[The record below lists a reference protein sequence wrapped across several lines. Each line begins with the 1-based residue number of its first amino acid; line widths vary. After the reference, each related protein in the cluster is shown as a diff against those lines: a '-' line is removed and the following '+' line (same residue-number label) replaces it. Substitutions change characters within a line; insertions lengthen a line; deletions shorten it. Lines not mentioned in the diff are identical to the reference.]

1 MSDIIRLV
9 PKVSNPILIP
19 TPEMVAEIERKAP
32 TGSITIDNKKEMQ
45 PSIVEHAAEPIK
57 DWRDIERVAQWFVD
71 HERWRDNMLFI
82 LGINFGLRI
91 SDLLQLRFI
100 SLIDETLTF
109 RGSFPI
115 LEKKT
120 ANTRKRKQ
128 NRHITIGSAV
138 IEAVNLYLTKMME
151 QGMEIHL
158 SDFLFRSTSN
168 NGKNSGKP
176 LNPRMVNYILTE
188 VARELGLP
196 CKVSTHTLRKTFGY
210 HQMMMHHNDG
220 RALLLLQ
227 KMFGHST
234 SAQTLEYIGLTDEEM
249 ADAYE
254 HFNLG
259 GSDPYYKYS
268 SIDVGDSVF
277 IKEVAQ

>member
-9 PKVSNPILIP
+9 PKVSNPILIAS
-19 TPEMVAEIERKAP
+19 PEMLTDIERKAP
-32 TGSITIDNKKEMQ
+32 TGSITIDHGEMQ
-45 PSIVEHAAEPIK
+45 PSIVEHAADPIK
-57 DWRDIERVAQWFVD
+57 DPRDIERVAQWFVD

-82 LGINFGLRI
+82 LGINFGLRV
-91 SDLLQLRFI
+91 SDLLQLKFI

-109 RGSFPI
+109 RESFPI

-120 ANTRKRKQ
+120 ANTRKRKK

-138 IEAVNLYLTKMME
+138 IEAVNLYLAKMME
-151 QGMEIHL
+151 QGIEIHL
-158 SDFLFRSTSN
+158 SDYLFRSTSN

-176 LNPRMVNYILTE
+176 LNPRMVNYILDE
-188 VARELGLP
+188 VAREVGLH

-268 SIDVGDSVF
+268 SLDVGDSVF